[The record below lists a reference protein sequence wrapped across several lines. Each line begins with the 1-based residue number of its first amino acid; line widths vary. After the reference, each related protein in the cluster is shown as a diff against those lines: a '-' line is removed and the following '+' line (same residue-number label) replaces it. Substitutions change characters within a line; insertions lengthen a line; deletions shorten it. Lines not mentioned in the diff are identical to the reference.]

1 MRFLPLIF
9 LLVLFFPG
17 NLVIAA
23 ENEEIEYLLSFV
35 GDSDCIFI
43 RNGKEY
49 PAKEARK
56 HLEMKYNHVKR
67 RIKTADDFI
76 DKIASKSSL
85 SGRLY
90 EVRCDGVTLQ
100 TSQWLREALAFCR
113 VSAKSHKEKSR
124 AQNGGEPKGEQP
136 TR

>member
-1 MRFLPLIF
+1 MRFLPLVL

-17 NLVIAA
+17 NFVIAA

-49 PAKEARK
+49 QAKEARE
-56 HLEMKYNHVKR
+56 HLEMKYNHVER
-67 RIKTADDFI
+67 RIKTAEDFI

-85 SGRLY
+85 SGRRY

-100 TSQWLREALAFCR
+100 TSQWLREALASCR
-113 VSAKSHKEKSR
+113 VSAESHREKKK
-124 AQNGGEPKGEQP
+124 P
-136 TR
+136 